1 MTRDTT
7 RKVYAAIDWYPIHD
21 TDRHEVQQTARK
33 RLKASLQLIADDCC
47 DENNEGDFEE
57 IALLIKYLDDG
68 KKLKPLPL

>member
-7 RKVYAAIDWYPIHD
+7 RKVNAAIGWYPIHD
-21 TDRHEVQQTARK
+21 TDRHGVQQTARK

-47 DENNEGDFEE
+47 DENNEDDFEE
-57 IALLIKYLDDG
+57 NALLIKYLDDG

>member
-1 MTRDTT
+1 MTKDTT
-7 RKVYAAIDWYPIHD
+7 RKVNAAIGWYPIHD
-21 TDRHEVQQTARK
+21 TGRQGVQQTARK
-33 RLKASLQLIADDCC
+33 RLRASLQLIADDCC

>member
-7 RKVYAAIDWYPIHD
+7 RKVNAAIGWYPIHD
-21 TDRHEVQQTARK
+21 TDRPGVQQTARK

-68 KKLKPLPL
+68 KKLKPLTL